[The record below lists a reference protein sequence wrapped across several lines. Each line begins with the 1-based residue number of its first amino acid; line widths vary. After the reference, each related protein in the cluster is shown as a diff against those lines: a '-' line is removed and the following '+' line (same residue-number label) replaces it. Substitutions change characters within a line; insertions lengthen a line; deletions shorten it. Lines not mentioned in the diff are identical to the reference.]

1 MSEQKMYLVKQKQTV
16 FGKEVEVEKSLLHYQ
31 KGVTQ
36 HYWTDMT
43 VGQYVDSEGNRLE
56 DSKKMVLVPV
66 AYAFM
71 NGIFF
76 PSYLEDKDGNVI
88 KADDGQPVFNA
99 DSYKEKSR
107 LIVFG
112 FWADDEKGTV
122 KWDSF
127 RNLISIDFK
136 TFSASNLHSILQTQT
151 RGIDAQGNS
160 VSLPMLRI
168 KLGGLVP
175 TKHPKAK
182 QFDFKV
188 SVDKNL
194 EFEYIVN
201 QWLNDLEYD
210 IYNEEQLRR
219 SMEHTTTLSR
229 YNSSFSKVMPIDVVK
244 DFMPLPSEI
253 NRKVLDNGGL
263 LIERGGVN
271 SVMAIAQKSE
281 VEDNVEYEI

>member
-1 MSEQKMYLVKQKQTV
+1 MSEQKMYLVKQEQTV
-16 FGKEVEVEKSLLHYQ
+16 FGKKVSVEKSLLHYT
-31 KGVTQ
+31 KGITQ
-36 HYWTDMT
+36 HCWTDMT

-56 DSKKMVLVPV
+56 DSKKMVLIPV
-66 AYAFM
+66 AFAFM
-71 NGIFF
+71 NGVFY

-88 KADDGQPVFNA
+88 KTDDGQPVFNS
-99 DSYKEKSR
+99 DSYKEKGR

-127 RNLISIDFK
+127 RNLVSVDFK
-136 TFSASNLHSILQTQT
+136 TFSASNLLSILQTQT
-151 RGIDAQGNS
+151 RGVDKEGNS

-168 KLGGLVP
+168 KLGGLIP

-201 QWLNDLEYD
+201 QWLEDLPYD

-229 YNSSFSKVMPIDVVK
+229 YSSSFEKVMPIDVVK
-244 DFMPLPSEI
+244 EFMPLPSEI
-253 NRKVLDNGGL
+253 RKTVLDNGGL
-263 LIERGGVN
+263 LIERGTSN
-271 SVMAIAQKSE
+271 NVMAISQNSDVDFE
-281 VEDNVEYEI
+281 L